1 MTKINPNYPKKDLK
15 TFYVSL
21 PVKEANSLKAQ
32 IKIKCGWSR
41 AVWYN
46 KFHNITKLTLS
57 EIYIISNIADKEPEQ
72 LFDLDTNT
80 KYILHDDA
88 N

>member
-1 MTKINPNYPKKDLK
+1 MTKTTPNNSKKDLK

-21 PVKEANSLKAQ
+21 PVKEANALKAQ
-32 IKIKCGWSR
+32 IKTKCGWSR

-57 EIYIISNIADKEPEQ
+57 EINTISTIVGQEPEQ
-72 LFDLDTNT
+72 LFELDTQT
-80 KYILHDDA
+80 KYVLHDDA

>member
-1 MTKINPNYPKKDLK
+1 MTKTTPNNPKKDLK

-21 PVKEANSLKAQ
+21 PVKEANALKAQ
-32 IKIKCGWSR
+32 IKLKCGWSR

-57 EIYIISNIADKEPEQ
+57 EINTISTIVGQEPEQ
-72 LFDLDTNT
+72 LFELDTQT
-80 KYILHDDA
+80 KYVLNDDA

>member
-1 MTKINPNYPKKDLK
+1 MTKTTPNNPKKDLK

-21 PVKEANSLKAQ
+21 PVKEANNLKAQ
-32 IKIKCGWSR
+32 IKTKCGWSR

-57 EIYIISNIADKEPEQ
+57 EINTISTIVGQEPEQ

-80 KYILHDDA
+80 KFLLHDDA